1 MERHIINH
9 NSKDIHECIVCKKHL
24 NNPTQLRLHMKTHT
38 GEKPYSCDECG
49 KCFAQNNELKNT
61 SENTQW

>member
-1 MERHIINH
+1 METCIRNH
-9 NSKDIHECIVCKKHL
+9 NSKDIRECVVCKKQL

-49 KCFAQNNELKNT
+49 KCFCIYREDIYTGHQR
-61 SENTQW
+61 